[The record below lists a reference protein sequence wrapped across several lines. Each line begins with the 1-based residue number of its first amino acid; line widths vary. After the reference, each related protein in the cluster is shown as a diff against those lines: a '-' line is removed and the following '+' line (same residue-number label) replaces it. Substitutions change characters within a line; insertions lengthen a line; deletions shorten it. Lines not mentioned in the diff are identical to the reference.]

1 MILLY
6 VLAWEN
12 EYSTTLKVSETL
24 RLLDFPAKDL
34 PELPLDQSL
43 RPISLQSLSWKPVRF
58 ESGTQTL
65 QVGLLCLRKLPQNFH
80 KNQDEFTFQWCHN
93 FFCKKKT
100 VYLRKSQNT
109 PMEVRR
115 RYRSARHGKPVRWS
129 RDSSVFRSKSHTLRG
144 RRKLCRRV
152 LGRNFH
158 LDSHKNKHMW

>member
-1 MILLY
+1 MYWLEKMNTQRHSKCLRHFDYWIFQLRIYLNC
-6 VLAWEN
+6 LWIKASAQFLCNHCLE
-12 EYSTTLKVSETL
+12 SQFDLKVVL
-24 RLLDFPAKDL
+24 KPCKLDCC
-34 PELPLDQSL
+34 
-43 RPISLQSLSWKPVRF
+43 VY
-58 ESGTQTL
+58 GNY
-65 QVGLLCLRKLPQNFH
+65 RKTSIKTRMNLHFNGAT
-80 KNQDEFTFQWCHN
+80 TF
-93 FFCKKKT
+93 FAKKT